1 MSCGS
6 PSSPLHIQRLT
17 PRALIK
23 AVKIEGVDNG
33 YLLHVSSSRLHIWKM
48 FTFPSCKNSWR
59 CKSRAIKRCCRT
71 DKVHILDHMGLPFI
85 LGRLKFTGWG

>member
-33 YLLHVSSSRLHIWKM
+33 YLLHLQK
-48 FTFPSCKNSWR
+48 CWR
-59 CKSRAIKRCCRT
+59 CKLRAIKRCCRT
-71 DKVHILDHMGLPFI
+71 DKVHILDHMGLPFV
-85 LGRLKFTGWG
+85 LGHLKFTGW